1 MCTKAEAREIA
12 EVAGIKAAH
21 DTLKGL
27 SMSLGFDVTDPEEV
41 RRFQANIGFVFRLRR
56 MSERVGSAIVM
67 TVVVAATSGIVAL
80 VWDKFHKGNG
90 SG

>member
-1 MCTKAEAREIA
+1 MCTREEAREIA
-12 EVAGIKAAH
+12 EVAATKAAN

-41 RRFQANIGFVFRLRR
+41 RRFQANIGFIVRIRR
-56 MSERVGSAIVM
+56 MSEKVGSAIVV
-67 TVVVAATSGIVAL
+67 TIFVAMTSGIVAL